1 MGGGWILPPVLI
13 GTKIMRKHI
22 YGIVAAV
29 CLSSMLA
36 AGCGGKNQAET
47 LPAQGG
53 KPVVVS
59 EETGNADGTED
70 EGKQNADSEVKKG
83 AEQGAG
89 GKNRSAENDEVAET
103 AAQQRV
109 GTEGMTPVAGSEL
122 KDGVYQI
129 QVDSSSSM
137 FKIEECELTVKDG
150 EMTADMKM
158 GGTGYLKLY
167 MGTGNEAAKASED
180 QMVPFEEAADGSHH
194 FTIPVEAL
202 DKELDCAAFSR
213 KKEKWYDRVL
223 VFRADSLPEDALTD
237 AEQVTAESL
246 GLADGTYTVEV
257 SMEGGSG
264 RVTVES
270 PATLTVKDRKAV
282 ATVVWSSPNYDYMKV
297 GEEKFFP
304 VNQGGEISMFEIPVA
319 VFDRK
324 MAVAADTTAM
334 STPHEIDYTLVFD
347 SASIKEE

>member
-1 MGGGWILPPVLI
+1 
-13 GTKIMRKHI
+13 MRKQI

-29 CLSSMLA
+29 CLSGVLA

-53 KPVVVS
+53 KPVAVS
-59 EETGNADGTED
+59 EESGSADGAENQADSGAKDSLNTDNGNSDGGAKNGEVAAADETAEQQSVGTED
-70 EGKQNADSEVKKG
+70 
-83 AEQGAG
+83 
-89 GKNRSAENDEVAET
+89 
-103 AAQQRV
+103 
-109 GTEGMTPVAGSEL
+109 MTPVAGSEL

-129 QVDSSSSM
+129 QVDSSSNM
-137 FKIEECELTVKDG
+137 FKIEECKLTVKAG

-158 GGTGYLKLY
+158 GGTGYLKLF
-167 MGTGNEAAKASED
+167 MGTGEAAAKASED
-180 QMVPFEEAADGSHH
+180 QMIPFEEDADGSHH
-194 FTIPVEAL
+194 FTVPVEAL
-202 DKELDCAAFSR
+202 DKKLDCAAFSK

-223 VFRADSLPEDALTD
+223 VFRADSLPADALTD
-237 AEQVTAESL
+237 AAQVTVESL

-257 SMEGGSG
+257 TMEGGSG

-270 PATLTVKDRKAV
+270 PATLAVKDQKAV

-297 GEEKFFP
+297 GDEKFLP
-304 VNQGGEISMFEIPVA
+304 VNQDGENSMFEIPVT

-334 STPHEIDYTLVFD
+334 STPHEIDYTLLFD
-347 SASIKEE
+347 SASIKAE